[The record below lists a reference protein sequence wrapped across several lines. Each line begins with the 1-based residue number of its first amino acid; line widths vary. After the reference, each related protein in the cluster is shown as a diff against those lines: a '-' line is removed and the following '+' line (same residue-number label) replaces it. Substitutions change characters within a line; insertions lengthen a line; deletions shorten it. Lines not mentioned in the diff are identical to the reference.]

1 MTAADPGQAGRI
13 TVMDVDGVRDILFD
27 RPAKKNAFTGDLYGA
42 LADALAGAAADP
54 GLGAVLVRGA
64 GGVFTA
70 GNDIGDFLRAPP
82 TGDDAPVRR
91 FLETLATMDTPVV
104 AAVSG
109 LAIGVGTTML
119 LHCDLVYAAP
129 NATFRTPFVDLGLV
143 PEAASSLLLPA
154 LVGHARAAR
163 MLLLGEPIDAATAL
177 DWGLVGAV
185 VPAESLDDTAR
196 AAATALARKP
206 RGAVAATKRLLRHGR
221 EAVLQTMIREFEVF
235 GERLASPEAK
245 AAFEAFLKR

>member
-1 MTAADPGQAGRI
+1 MTAGEQGQAGRI
-13 TVMDVDGVRDILFD
+13 AVSDADGVRDVLFD
-27 RPAKKNAFTGDLYGA
+27 RPAKKNAFTGDLYAA
-42 LADALAGAAADP
+42 LADALAGAASDP
-54 GLGAVLVRGA
+54 DIGAVLLRGA
-64 GGVFTA
+64 GGLFTA

-91 FLETLATMDTPVV
+91 FLDTLAVLDKPVV

-143 PEAASSLLLPA
+143 PEAGSSLLLPA
-154 LVGHARAAR
+154 LVGQARAAR

-185 VPAESLDDTAR
+185 VPADRLDETAR
-196 AAATALARKP
+196 SAAVALARKP
-206 RGAVAATKRLLRHGR
+206 RGAVVATKRLLRHGR
-221 EAVLQTMIREFEVF
+221 DAVLQTMAREFEVF
-235 GERLASPEAK
+235 GERLSLPEAK